1 MTTNLFNSLKDKIM
15 NKQVVIFG
23 ETHGTKEIP
32 LLFSKF
38 LEEYSSI
45 KDFDLCLEIPSNE
58 QENISNFLSTGN
70 PAFLELNSMDSRDG
84 RKSAEILELIKNIYL
99 LNKNISIFCVD
110 LDYNN
115 QLNKINERDNII
127 AKNIQQNLKD
137 KQLIAFLGN
146 FHAAKQDIIM
156 NNVIFKTTGSIL
168 KKELNNSLITI
179 NLAPLKGTFFNN
191 SLKNIEKASDMDS
204 FYDIIFSIE
213 KVTPCTLEDK

>member
-1 MTTNLFNSLKDKIM
+1 
-15 NKQVVIFG
+15 
-23 ETHGTKEIP
+23 
-32 LLFSKF
+32 
-38 LEEYSSI
+38 
-45 KDFDLCLEIPSNE
+45 
-58 QENISNFLSTGN
+58 
-70 PAFLELNSMDSRDG
+70 
-84 RKSAEILELIKNIYL
+84 LIKNIYL